1 MRRYGLF
8 TSCLVFLF
16 MVAWSSIAHAECPN
30 EPRDPCSKLT
40 VFAKSG
46 VASKP
51 ICIVQKDCSVL
62 GCDDCVFHIEWK
74 VKLKSKDIEVCDESV
89 KQQLIPE
96 GSYLKVE
103 LDYHIR
109 KNGPCGSPVG
119 THLGDF
125 KLYNAENVLIGA
137 GDMGGTNG
145 LETHVLLK
153 ECCKWPH
160 DEGTMIGTIHNCQ
173 LRASYK
179 SSLTPP
185 KGVIDVCSKE
195 YWRNWKLK
203 IDGVILCPCI
213 QVAQ

>member
-16 MVAWSSIAHAECPN
+16 MVVWSGIAHAECQIK
-30 EPRDPCSKLT
+30 DPCAKLT
-40 VFAKSG
+40 VLAKSG

-51 ICIVQKDCSVL
+51 ICIVQKDCL
-62 GCDDCVFHIEWK
+62 TAAGGCDDCIFHIEWK
-74 VKLKSKDIEVCDESV
+74 VNLKSKDIEVCDESL

-96 GSYLKVE
+96 GSYLIAE

-119 THLGDF
+119 THKGDF
-125 KLYNAENVLIGA
+125 KLFNAQNELIGS

-145 LETHVLLK
+145 LETHVSLQ

-160 DEGTMIGTIHNCQ
+160 SEGTMNGVVHNCQ

-185 KGVIDVCSKE
+185 KGVTDVCSTK

-203 IDGVILCPCI
+203 IDGIILCSC
-213 QVAQ
+213 QG